1 MAGGLRRL
9 SAGILLAASALMCGC
24 SPAPIYLSTPGQPSG
39 RPAKD
44 AVGGAAPAAE
54 PGAESPSGDWALL
67 ASQGVA
73 SYYGKEFHGR
83 KTANGE
89 RFDMNAMTAAHRT
102 LPFGSVVRVT
112 NPKNGRSVKVRINDR
127 GPFVAG
133 RDIDLSYGAAKAIDM
148 LSVGPVKIEILH
160 LQPKAPKKR

>member
-1 MAGGLRRL
+1 MAFVMRQAFPGL
-9 SAGILLAASALMCGC
+9 LLASAVLAAGC
-24 SPAPIYLSTPGQPSG
+24 SPAPIYLSTPGQASQQGEKP
-39 RPAKD
+39 
-44 AVGGAAPAAE
+44 PAADPVSE
-54 PGAESPSGDWALL
+54 PGVESPSGDWTLL

-102 LPFGSVVRVT
+102 LPFGTVVRVT
-112 NPKNGRSVKVRINDR
+112 NVKNGKSVKVRINDR

-133 RDIDLSYGAAKAIDM
+133 RDIDLSYAAAKAIDM
-148 LSVGPVKIEILH
+148 LSVGPVRIEIIH
-160 LQPKAPKKR
+160 LQPKKR